1 MTASPKKMKITLEN
15 LLKANPSLGKMLMSP
30 ELPAKTSFLLK
41 GVIKQ
46 VSEHLS
52 YYNLEKEKLV
62 LKHKGVPNPKTD
74 RYDFPTPEHNT
85 LFESEMKELISAEV
99 ELVYSPISVQMLEG
113 VKLTALDMDNLDGF
127 VVA

>member
-1 MTASPKKMKITLEN
+1 MKTTLEK
-15 LLKANPSLGKMLMSP
+15 LLTANPSLGKMLMSP

-52 YYNLEKEKLV
+52 YYNLEKVKLV
-62 LKHKGVPNPKTD
+62 EKHKGVPNTKTD
-74 RYDFPTPEHNT
+74 RYDFPTPDDGEI
-85 LFESEMKELISAEV
+85 FEIAMKELISAEV
-99 ELVYSPISVQMLEG
+99 ELVYQPISVQMLGE